1 MKSSIPI
8 IEHDVFTIRKL
19 LLIIGVIA
27 FVLGSLAVALKWRSA
42 GSLLLL
48 TSTFVIFGY
57 YLLNKRYKAY
67 REIYLEYIPDHNVND
82 MLHHGSFEFTNAYL
96 NYKNKKVDQKI
107 HWTEISSYKL
117 VKLQHMVL
125 FHKDAKKNIIISKTE
140 MDASDFIAVIDF
152 IKQHVEK
159 NSFDRSYIKP

>member
-1 MKSSIPI
+1 MPI
-8 IEHDVFTIRKL
+8 IDHDVFTIRKL

-27 FVLGSLAVALKWRSA
+27 FVLGSLAIAMKWRSA

-48 TSTFVIFGY
+48 TSTFVFFGY

-82 MLHHGSFEFTNAYL
+82 MLHHGSFECTNAYL
-96 NYKNKKVDQKI
+96 NYKNKKVNQKI

-117 VKLQHMVL
+117 IKSQHIVL
-125 FHKDAKKNIIISKTE
+125 FHKDAKKNSIISETE
-140 MDASDFIAVIDF
+140 MDALDFKVVIDF
-152 IKQHVEK
+152 IKQRVK
-159 NSFDRSYIKP
+159 KTTYNRPYIKP

>member
-19 LLIIGVIA
+19 LLIIGVIT

-57 YLLNKRYKAY
+57 YILNKRYKAY

-82 MLHHGSFEFTNAYL
+82 MLHHGSFEFTHEYL
-96 NYKNKKVDQKI
+96 NYKIKKKSQKI

-117 VKLQHMVL
+117 VNSQHMVL
-125 FHKDAKKNIIISKTE
+125 FHKDAKKNIIISETE
-140 MDASDFIAVIDF
+140 MDSSDFKIAIEF
-152 IKQHVEK
+152 IKKRVEK
-159 NSFDRSYIKP
+159 ITFNIPYKKS